1 MSPLFYI
8 LLLMTLAV
16 DVVSASFPV
25 PLWGKGEMALTV
37 NTIKP
42 DNKKPAN
49 CLIPPPFT
57 PSTRAALTLVL
68 ATNTFIV
75 HNT

>member
-1 MSPLFYI
+1 
-8 LLLMTLAV
+8 MTLAV

-49 CLIPPPFT
+49 CLIPPPFY
-57 PSTRAALTLVL
+57 PQYKSSLNSCSGDKYVYSAQYL
-68 ATNTFIV
+68 AYG
-75 HNT
+75 

>member
-1 MSPLFYI
+1 
-8 LLLMTLAV
+8 MTLAV
-16 DVVSASFPV
+16 DVVSASFPI
-25 PLWGKGEMALTV
+25 GEMALTV

>member
-1 MSPLFYI
+1 
-8 LLLMTLAV
+8 MTLAV

-49 CLIPPPFT
+49 SPPLLLP
-57 PSTRAALTLVL
+57 PVQEQP
-68 ATNTFIV
+68 
-75 HNT
+75 

>member
-1 MSPLFYI
+1 
-8 LLLMTLAV
+8 MTLAV

-49 CLIPPPFT
+49 CLIPPPLL
-57 PSTRAALTLVL
+57 PPVQEQP
-68 ATNTFIV
+68 
-75 HNT
+75 